1 MGSGL
6 DRQKREKVLDTLSR
20 CFVFSEVLVND
31 RNIPVCL
38 GSFICLACR
47 LLTYYH
53 HQHRNKDRSTGT
65 GELQ

>member
-38 GSFICLACR
+38 GSFICLCLSPSYVLPPPA
-47 LLTYYH
+47 
-53 HQHRNKDRSTGT
+53 SI
-65 GELQ
+65 

>member
-38 GSFICLACR
+38 GSFICLCLPPSYVLPPPAS
-47 LLTYYH
+47 
-53 HQHRNKDRSTGT
+53 K
-65 GELQ
+65 